1 MYSLSLKATDDV
13 HYLWLLWMDTTSPR
27 FPAISPR
34 KPWVLKFQ
42 PPCGRGRS
50 FQRRSQPWHAHIAP
64 PWMSTLFI
72 LTFEQHI
79 YKNCTTLHLCF
90 CCCCCQSQTK
100 NPSVKRSQVELQQL
114 WWQEAPARHAMGHQS
129 IRRKGLGVLSALSF
143 HSGGALQAEMRKS
156 ATANGM
162 MVWDISML
170 QHWHE
175 CSRKKWLPNF
185 EVKTSSSRHALS
197 SLPMY
202 RRW

>member
-100 NPSVKRSQVELQQL
+100 NL
-114 WWQEAPARHAMGHQS
+114 WKLIGHTA
-129 IRRKGLGVLSALSF
+129 GSF
-143 HSGGALQAEMRKS
+143 HTSGRSLSHNPVAVGSTPAVGKSRYDMKFHTRKLF
-156 ATANGM
+156 TG
-162 MVWDISML
+162 VEPF
-170 QHWHE
+170 WHHI
-175 CSRKKWLPNF
+175 W
-185 EVKTSSSRHALS
+185 
-197 SLPMY
+197 
-202 RRW
+202 